1 MKNVGSFVNLVN
13 LLARCLSFVLLLPG
27 SSKKLSTG
35 QPTERNFFLRM
46 KSTLT
51 NRGRTVNIKS
61 ALWKVL
67 YWQRWWL
74 KIYTHIHAHTKKH
87 FVEIS
92 IQKWTLPARG
102 VLPPPS
108 VLHKSGPY
116 FSRSSTV
123 QVTCVHL
130 AATLSRLLVPEW
142 WLCCVSPS
150 LTRPVWSSLWTPVPS
165 SPATAWTC
173 ASHTA
178 RAGRMSTHLLQDYNW
193 P

>member
-1 MKNVGSFVNLVN
+1 MQNVGSFVNLVN

-67 YWQRWWL
+67 YWQRWRL
-74 KIYTHIHAHTKKH
+74 KIYTHRHARTKKH
-87 FVEIS
+87 FVEIG

-102 VLPPPS
+102 VLLPPS
-108 VLHKSGPY
+108 VLHKMLMLFLQVLHCTGHMRPFGGNSESPAGARVMTLLCEPIPHP
-116 FSRSSTV
+116 SSV
-123 QVTCVHL
+123 EFPLDTC
-130 AATLSRLLVPEW
+130 TF
-142 WLCCVSPS
+142 
-150 LTRPVWSSLWTPVPS
+150 LTRHSMDLRFTH
-165 SPATAWTC
+165 C
-173 ASHTA
+173 E
-178 RAGRMSTHLLQDYNW
+178 GR
-193 P
+193 